1 MKQQIIIIGA
11 GASGLAAGI
20 FAAREGASVTI
31 MEHTA
36 RPGKKLLSTG
46 NGKCNITNLQLPS
59 GAYRGNQPDFAYPAL
74 NAFTVNQTMEFFR
87 ELGIVLTDRNGYVY
101 PNTGQAATV
110 LEAMLFELERLG
122 VRIISDCHVEAIK
135 KDLTV
140 ITENGKQKGDRIILA
155 AGSMAAPKTGSDG
168 SGYVL
173 AQRLGHHIVK
183 PLPALV
189 QLRCREKWYKQAA
202 GVRTDALVTLKI
214 DGKEVTSDRGEL
226 QITDYGI
233 SGIPVFQI
241 SRYAA
246 RALDEGQSVLAQLD
260 FLPELPFTE
269 LETLLF
275 ERSKRFGYRPA
286 DGILHGVINSKLV
299 KILLEEA
306 GINRAVRVKD
316 IKAHEIKNL
325 TRCMKDLKTVIIST
339 NAFDQ
344 AQVCSG
350 GVDTREVDPVTMESR
365 LIKGLYFSG
374 EILDVDGIC
383 GGYNLQWAW
392 SSGIIAGIHAGRG
405 LS

>member
-20 FAAREGASVTI
+20 SAAREGASVTI

-46 NGKCNITNLQLPS
+46 NGKCNITNLQLPKD
-59 GAYRGNQPDFAYPAL
+59 AYRGNQPDFVFPAL
-74 NAFTVNQTMEFFR
+74 HTVTVSQTMDFFR
-87 ELGIVLTDRNGYVY
+87 ELGIVLTERNGYVY
-101 PNTGQAATV
+101 PNSGQASTV
-110 LEAMLFELERLG
+110 LEAMLFELEHLG
-122 VRIISDCHVEAIK
+122 VRIMTECPVKEIK

-140 ITENGKQKGDRIILA
+140 ITDHGKHRGDRIILA

-168 SGYVL
+168 SGYSL
-173 AQRLGHHIVK
+173 ASKLGHHIIE

-189 QLRCREKWYKQAA
+189 QLRCKEKWYKQAA

-214 DGKEVTSDRGEL
+214 DGKAAASDRGEL

-246 RALDEGQSVLAQLD
+246 RALNEGRKAEAQLD
-260 FLPELPFTE
+260 FLPELSPTD
-269 LETLLF
+269 LEKLLLT
-275 ERSKRFGYRPA
+275 RHRQFGYRPA
-286 DGILHGVINSKLV
+286 EEFLHGVLNSKLA
-299 KILLEEA
+299 KILLKEA
-306 GINRAVRVKD
+306 GIGRESWVKE
-316 IKAHEIKNL
+316 ITEKEIKNL
-325 TRCMKDLKTVIIST
+325 VHCIKELKTIIVST
-339 NAFDQ
+339 NTFDQ

-350 GVDTREVDPVTMESR
+350 GVDTREVDPVTMESK
-365 LIKGLYFSG
+365 LIRGLYFSG

-392 SSGIIAGIHAGRG
+392 SSGITAGSHAGRG
-405 LS
+405 